1 MTLKKKK
8 DTITATKKTKLNMG
22 ISKYVS
28 KFLSSTKKPGVKYF
42 RANVVCQKISE
53 KPKFFFSFASAIF
66 SILIF

>member
-1 MTLKKKK
+1 
-8 DTITATKKTKLNMG
+8 MG